1 MKATTGWFYTHLP
14 ACTENIKFFDILGNN
29 SKTQVYHFIDYITL
43 KFNTRY
49 PLLGGWKSSYVLS
62 YDVPVHEYVLID
74 EEHYSLQMRALDY
87 VLTDVVIESAVVKI
101 RLPEGAQ
108 IKRVILP
115 NSLTLENEGDGSN
128 PDEQIIVLKGVNL
141 FENYISNVTINYSF
155 NPLYM
160 LRVPLVISVLFE
172 GAFLVVL
179 VGKYFVL

>member
-1 MKATTGWFYTHLP
+1 M
-14 ACTENIKFFDILGNN
+14 
-29 SKTQVYHFIDYITL
+29 
-43 KFNTRY
+43 
-49 PLLGGWKSSYVLS
+49 
-62 YDVPVHEYVLID
+62 D

-101 RLPEGAQ
+101 KLPEGAQ